1 MEEQREVRIMLSHM
15 ANYQYPC
22 VHSKQKL
29 GQMAKCF
36 AAGIWPAL
44 GVPVEAQVGRQ

>member
-15 ANYQYPC
+15 ANYQHHGA
-22 VHSKQKL
+22 HSKQNFVKWL
-29 GQMAKCF
+29 SVFGC
-36 AAGIWPAL
+36 GHWPAL